1 MSKLKRK
8 NIKLAIQ
15 KEGRLTEETIKLLE
29 SAGLELETYQRRLFA
44 TCRNFPIEILFV
56 RDDDIPDY
64 VQNGVADLGIV
75 GKNLILEENAD
86 VVELL
91 KVGFG
96 YCSLT
101 IAVPKESNITNVSQ
115 LDGKRVATSY
125 PNSTENFF
133 EEKNI
138 NVKVIKISG
147 AVEITPALG
156 VADAIVDIT
165 ATGSTMVLNDLRP
178 IGEILQSEALLVAN
192 PESLKNG
199 KGSNIDQL
207 ITRFKGV
214 LSAKNYKYIMM
225 NAPKSALEDIKKIAP
240 GLNSPTIMPLAK
252 EGWIAIHA
260 VVEEGQFWYIAE
272 KLKELKAE
280 GILVSPIEKI
290 IL

>member
-15 KEGRLTEETIKLLE
+15 KEGRLTEETLKLLE
-29 SAGLELETYQRRLFA
+29 SAGLDLETYQRRLFA
-44 TCRNFPIEILFV
+44 ICRNFPIEILFV

-64 VQNGVADLGIV
+64 VQSGVVDLGIV
-75 GKNLILEENAD
+75 GQNLIYEEQAD

-101 IAVPKESNITNVSQ
+101 IAVPKESPITSVAELNN
-115 LDGKRVATSY
+115 KRVATSY
-125 PNSTENFF
+125 PTSTMKFF
-133 EEKNI
+133 KEKKLNI
-138 NVKVIKISG
+138 KTIKISG

-178 IGEILQSEALLVAN
+178 IANILQSEAVLVAN

-199 KGSNIDQL
+199 KGSNIDL
-207 ITRFKGV
+207 LVTRFKGV

-225 NAPKSALEDIKKIAP
+225 NAPESALEDIKKIAP

-252 EGWIAIHA
+252 KGWIAIHA
-260 VVEEGQFWYIAE
+260 VVEEEQFWYIAE

-280 GILVSPIEKI
+280 GILVAPIEKI

>member
-133 EEKNI
+133 KEKNI